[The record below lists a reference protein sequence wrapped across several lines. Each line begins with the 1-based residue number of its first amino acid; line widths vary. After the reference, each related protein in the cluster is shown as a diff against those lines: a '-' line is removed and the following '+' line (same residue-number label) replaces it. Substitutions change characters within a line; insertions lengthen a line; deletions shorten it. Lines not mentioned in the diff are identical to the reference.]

1 MGHEVDV
8 SSSNYPLSCKTT
20 SMIFNDDE
28 RSVRITSLSNCSAVC
43 NDVSVNFV
51 TTNKKYIRLS
61 MTLEGLFQ
69 DDKKLHW
76 GNHHRGTSLMPRT

>member
-20 SMIFNDDE
+20 SMIFKDDE

-51 TTNKKYIRLS
+51 TTNKKYK
-61 MTLEGLFQ
+61 TLDDSRGLIPGY
-69 DDKKLHW
+69 DKKLHW